1 MSTFIFDNEGKTFD
15 RYTVVIL
22 GDVFTMSHNPN
33 SSTGVNLYAGD
44 MDHLGFST
52 VDDYLTH
59 LEVTGNTQLE
69 RNEVS
74 GDLNVAIHNREVE
87 CLITGLPEDI

>member
-15 RYTVVIL
+15 RYTVVIV
-22 GDVFTMSHNPN
+22 GEVFTMSHNPN
-33 SSTGVNLYAGD
+33 TPNGFNQYAGD
-44 MDHLGFST
+44 MDYLGFST

-59 LEVTGNTQLE
+59 LEVTGHNQLE
-69 RNEVS
+69 RDEIS

-87 CLITGLPEDI
+87 CLITGQL